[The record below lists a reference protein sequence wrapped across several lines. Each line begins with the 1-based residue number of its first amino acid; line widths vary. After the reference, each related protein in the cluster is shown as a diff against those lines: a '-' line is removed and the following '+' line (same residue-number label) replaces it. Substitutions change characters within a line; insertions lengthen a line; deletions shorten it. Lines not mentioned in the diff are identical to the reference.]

1 MGCLLYTFEMMS
13 ISQNQTGAV
22 QDRETIGHS
31 QYNVSRRQDVLM
43 KENNCGGGT
52 YKIKLCQNHLGYIYI
67 NIQMQQFINRINS
80 TKGVLLEVKNKVRI
94 LQAQLFLFPFCFLVF

>member
-31 QYNVSRRQDVLM
+31 QYNVLRRQDVLM
-43 KENNCGGGT
+43 KENNFQEGKDT
-52 YKIKLCQNHLGYIYI
+52 N
-67 NIQMQQFINRINS
+67 
-80 TKGVLLEVKNKVRI
+80 
-94 LQAQLFLFPFCFLVF
+94 

>member
-31 QYNVSRRQDVLM
+31 QYNVSRQQDVLM
-43 KENNCGGGT
+43 KENNCPGWGEAT
-52 YKIKLCQNHLGYIYI
+52 KQSFVKIIWDIYTFKCNKLL
-67 NIQMQQFINRINS
+67 INRINS
-80 TKGVLLEVKNKVRI
+80 NKGV
-94 LQAQLFLFPFCFLVF
+94 